1 MDTQVISTKRTVN
14 DKVVMTEPT
23 MIFVKNIKVVKYH
36 LVNEDEAMRVDKIS
50 YQYYG
55 NVNNADRI
63 LKWNGISNPFSVAPG
78 MILEIPDL
86 MGQTLKWMKPNA
98 KENPIR
104 QQFLDAKRMTKQDKT
119 RAEFLK
125 KRSAGKPNGSKENL
139 PPNII
144 KSGETDVV
152 IKGDAISLQASD
164 MNTGINV
171 VGDKLV
177 VNDGLSPLEINKAKI
192 KNLLIN
198 KKNLGK

>member
-1 MDTQVISTKRTVN
+1 MNTQVISTKRIVN
-14 DKVVMTEPT
+14 DKIVMTEPT
-23 MIFVKNIKVVKYH
+23 MVFVKNIRVVKYH
-36 LVNEDEAMRVDKIS
+36 IVSEDDAMRVDKIS
-50 YQYYG
+50 VQYYG
-55 NVNNADRI
+55 DANGIDRI
-63 LKWNGISNPFSVAPG
+63 LKWNGISNPFLIAPG

-86 MGQTLKWMKPNA
+86 RGQTLKWMKPDS

-104 QQFLDAKRMTKQDKT
+104 QQFLDAKRMNKQDKK

-125 KRSAGKPNGSKENL
+125 NRSASKPNGSKENL
-139 PPNII
+139 PPNVI

-164 MNTGINV
+164 MNTTSNV
-171 VGDKLV
+171 VGDTLI
-177 VNDGLSPLEINKAKI
+177 VNEGLSPLEINKAKI